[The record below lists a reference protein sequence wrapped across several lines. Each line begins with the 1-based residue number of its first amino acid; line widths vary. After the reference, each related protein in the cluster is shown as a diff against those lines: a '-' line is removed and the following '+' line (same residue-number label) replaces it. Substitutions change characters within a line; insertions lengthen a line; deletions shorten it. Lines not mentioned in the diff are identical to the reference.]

1 MKREMIVRAVALV
14 CAFSSVGVSAWAQET
29 EDPFE
34 TARFRFGPIRFTPA
48 IEITSLGHDSNV
60 FNDADNP
67 KGDTTAAFGPT
78 VQLWMRP
85 AGTRLSARV
94 GGQYLY
100 FKTYSNERAWNTRNE
115 AKWEVPL
122 ARLTP
127 FVEGSYVNTQER
139 QGYEIDARARRHD
152 DSYGGGTSLRIS
164 GKSEFVVSFKR
175 TNIEYDQDEAFLGAV
190 LADTLNRHE
199 DVACAQFRY
208 ALTPLTTFVVDTSV
222 GRDRFEFA
230 NIRDTDSLKVMPG
243 FDIKPSALISGRVFV
258 GYRQFDPLSAA
269 VPDYRGIAASVEA
282 TYIHGS
288 TRYEAKVNRDLAY
301 SYEAL
306 RPYYALFDTGLTVTQ
321 RVTHS
326 WELVGRGSRQ
336 TLAYRQLASLGTPE
350 GGTDR
355 GYVYGAGIGYRPGEV
370 LRLGFDANY
379 YTRRAEVEGRRDYE
393 GLRVFGSIAYG
404 IRQ

>member
-1 MKREMIVRAVALV
+1 MKSVLLRALALV
-14 CAFSSVGVSAWAQET
+14 CAFSAVGVCAHAQEA

-60 FNDADNP
+60 FNEAENP
-67 KGDTTAAFGPT
+67 KSDTTAAFGPT

-85 AGTRLSARV
+85 GGTRLSARF

-100 FKTYSNERAWNTRNE
+100 FKDFANERAWNTRNE

-127 FVEGSYVNTQER
+127 FIEGSYVNTQER
-139 QGYEIDARARRHD
+139 QGYEIDSRARRHD
-152 DSYGGGTSLRIS
+152 DTLAGGTALRIS
-164 GKSEFVVSFKR
+164 GKTQFVLSFKR
-175 TNIEYDQDEAFLGAV
+175 ANIEYDEDEAFLGTA
-190 LADTLNRHE
+190 LADALNRRE
-199 DVACAQFRY
+199 ELARVQFRY
-208 ALTPLTTFVVDTSV
+208 ALTPLTTFVVDTDI
-222 GRDRFEFA
+222 GHDRFDRT
-230 NIRDTDSLKVMPG
+230 NIRDTDSIKVMPG
-243 FDIKPSALISGRVFV
+243 FDIKPMALISGKVFV
-258 GYRQFDPLSAA
+258 GYRQFDPVSSAL
-269 VPDYRGIAASVEA
+269 PDYRGLVAAIET
-282 TYIHGS
+282 TYVHGS
-288 TRYEAKVNRDLAY
+288 RRYDVKVDRDVAY

-306 RPYYALFDTGLTVTQ
+306 RPYYALLDTGLTLTQ
-321 RVTHS
+321 RVATS

-336 TLAYRQLASLGTPE
+336 MLSYKQLTSLGDTD

-355 GYVYGAGIGYRPGEV
+355 SYVFGAGIGYIAGEV
-370 LRLGFDANY
+370 LRLGADANY

-393 GLRVFGSIAYG
+393 GLRVFGSIRYG